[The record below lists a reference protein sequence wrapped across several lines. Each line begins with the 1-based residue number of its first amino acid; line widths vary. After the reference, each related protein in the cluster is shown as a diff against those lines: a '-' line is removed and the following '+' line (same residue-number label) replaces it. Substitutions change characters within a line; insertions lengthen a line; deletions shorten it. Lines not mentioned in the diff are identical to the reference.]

1 MNLLENRW
9 QYSMLINHFKETWHL
24 SLKTPHRAQLS
35 YWCFMLLIYN
45 LKCFMLLIIFMLHA
59 INDFGM
65 FHAIDDLVCWYVL

>member
-35 YWCFMLLIYN
+35 YWLFGMIHAINDLE
-45 LKCFMLLIIFMLHA
+45 CFMLLIIWHA
-59 INDFGM
+59 S
-65 FHAIDDLVCWYVL
+65 CY